1 MIAMTLEQLVGKYM
15 RLRAELS
22 AAYASLSWNTRQ
34 INRLDTEITST
45 EKAIAEAQPLDEQT
59 SDSFPAFLDSAQEGA
74 AEYRTPF
81 SAGLI
86 PKSRST
92 PRRPAV
98 EIPPGPPFRRLPALQ
113 PRRPE
118 DSSGARDAGRR
129 VRRRRSSASAGLSET
144 S

>member
-98 EIPPGPPFRRLPALQ
+98 EIRPGLPPLRLPALQ
-113 PRRPE
+113 PHRLGGSSDRRE
-118 DSSGARDAGRR
+118 HRR
-129 VRRRRSSASAGLSET
+129 AHRPRSSASASPPET
-144 S
+144 A